1 MELETLGA
9 IAKMVGYVSVIG
21 GGVWALWRKVL
32 KPMTEIIRSRYQALE
47 AIPQIQA
54 SLKLITEQL
63 VPNGGSSLRDSIDRL
78 ESNSVVMGQIHG
90 VLLTTNNVALVRMDS
105 DGHVIEVSDPLCWLL
120 GRSREE
126 LLGNNWISAINDE
139 DREEV
144 ETEWNSAMEA
154 DRNFES
160 RFCFDLN
167 DGTKV
172 KVYMKVQPTP
182 SIRGKHQ
189 GFMGTISR
197 A

>member
-1 MELETLGA
+1 MELETVAKTLGA
-9 IAKMVGYVSVIG
+9 IAGAGASA
-21 GGVWALWRKVL
+21 WAIWTKAL
-32 KPMTEIIRSRYQALE
+32 KPMIEIIKTRYAALE
-47 AIPQIQA
+47 AIPSIQND
-54 SLKLITEQL
+54 LKLIREQL

-105 DGHVIEVSDPLCWLL
+105 SGHVIEVSDPLCRLL

-126 LLGNNWISAINDE
+126 LLGNNWISAVNEE

-144 ETEWNSAMEA
+144 SAEWSNAMEA

-160 RFCFDLN
+160 RFYFDLN
-167 DGTKV
+167 DGTKI

-182 SIRGKHQ
+182 AIRGKHQ

-197 A
+197 V